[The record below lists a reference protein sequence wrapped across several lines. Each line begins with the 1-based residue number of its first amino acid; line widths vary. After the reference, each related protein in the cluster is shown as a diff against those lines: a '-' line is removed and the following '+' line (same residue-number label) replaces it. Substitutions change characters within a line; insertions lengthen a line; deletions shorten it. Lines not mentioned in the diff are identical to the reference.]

1 MPLLVPCLRR
11 NAPRGTRTR
20 LPQPPAKIYTP
31 GNFYCPLDHT
41 SPHEE
46 PPASIC
52 TAAAAAIDKDN
63 STAAVHK
70 EDIWCAA
77 AAATVAKEHSR
88 EDFPGEDSSDEGVE
102 NLVKAFQDLVGL
114 KTSGL
119 DDLDYSSD
127 DNDNDYFQEI
137 EDKAHFI
144 VNSDAKKVN
153 HS

>member
-1 MPLLVPCLRR
+1 V
-11 NAPRGTRTR
+11 
-20 LPQPPAKIYTP
+20 
-31 GNFYCPLDHT
+31 
-41 SPHEE
+41 E
-46 PPASIC
+46 PSASIC
-52 TAAAAAIDKDN
+52 TAAATAIDEQDAA
-63 STAAVHK
+63 AAVDE
-70 EDIWCAA
+70 EDIWCTAA
-77 AAATVAKEHSR
+77 AAIVAEEHSR
-88 EDFPGEDSSDEGVE
+88 EDFPGEDLSDEGVE